1 MPTGTSVSVAPQR
14 RRSRAQIIVIVIIVL
29 LLALVVPPLVQ
40 VNRLK
45 GSVVGAMEAGL
56 GRKVSVG
63 SVRLRLLP
71 RPGFDLHR
79 LEIAEDPAF
88 GAEPML
94 RADEV
99 TATFRLASIWR
110 GRLELARLTLKSG
123 TNINPPSL
131 NLVLAPDGRWNIESL
146 LQRASRT
153 PSAPTTLTHAEARPR
168 FPYIEAAGGRIN
180 FKVGV
185 VKKVYALVDGDF
197 ALWQPSEDEWMFSL
211 AARPMRGDLNLL
223 DTGLIKINGRFRR
236 AAEMRDT
243 PLELTASL
251 QQAQLGELSRFAS
264 GSDLGWRGAL
274 DFNLQLSGTP
284 ARLKVAARASATDL
298 RRYDV
303 NLTEKL
309 SLQLRCTAG
318 YSTVGGD
325 FSDVDCRMPFGS
337 GALLAK
343 GGLFGESNPKVYDL
357 KLSAEDIPLD
367 SLLSLARHARKDIP
381 SDLTAQGTL
390 NGTFTLRK
398 IERGPAFLWE
408 GSARTTPVVLRSAV
422 LQPEISLPP
431 LSLGIDVPGLEGR
444 RKPRRGA
451 AQPTRVVL
459 LPFSV
464 ALGGAT
470 PAEFKAF
477 FSAPGYELNLAGDT
491 RIPRLNQL
499 GRALGLRTPEFTI
512 EGAARVDLK
521 MGAPWLATPVLTGTA
536 QLQKVAIPM
545 RGLNAPVEISTAQ
558 FVLAPGQARLQ
569 ALSAHF
575 TGVPVTFTGSV
586 TFARGCETLEQCPI
600 EFALDSSDLTTDNLN
615 QLLNPAYAKRAWYKV
630 FGDAPISTLGRLQA
644 RGRFTVAR
652 FLGGS
657 LAATHVNANVELAG
671 GKLRLTDFKA
681 DLLGGKQQGEWLAD
695 FTGEH
700 PVYEGRGTLTGV
712 NVAQLGALLRDPT
725 LGGVLNGEYTIKMA
739 GWSAAEFS
747 ASAAG
752 TGSFDWRK
760 GALSRLTLN
769 SLPARFASCTG
780 QVSLGDGKFTFT
792 HGRMVTARAIYEVG
806 GSASL
811 ARELALR
818 FRSTIGNYDVSGTLD
833 KPKVAEPTA
842 EQAKAKP

>member
-14 RRSRAQIIVIVIIVL
+14 RRSRAQVILIVILVL
-29 LLALVVPPLVQ
+29 LIALVVPPLVQ

-79 LEIAEDPAF
+79 LEIGEDPAF

-123 TNINPPSL
+123 ANINPPSL

-168 FPYIEAAGGRIN
+168 FPYIEATGGRIN

-197 ALWQPSEDEWMFSL
+197 ALWQPSEDEWMFNL
-211 AARPMRGDLNLL
+211 TARPMRGDLNLL
-223 DTGLIKINGRFRR
+223 DTGQIKINGRFRR

-243 PLELTASL
+243 PLEVSAAL
-251 QQAQLGELSRFAS
+251 QQAQLGELSRFVF
-264 GSDLGWRGAL
+264 GNDLGWRGAL

-284 ARLKVAARASATDL
+284 ARLKVAARAAAGDL

-309 SLQLRCTAG
+309 SLQLRCTAN

-325 FSDVDCRMPFGS
+325 FSEVDCRMPFGG

-343 GGLFGESNPKVYDL
+343 GGVFGESNPRVYDL
-357 KLSAEDIPLD
+357 KLSAENIPLD
-367 SLLSLARHARKDIP
+367 SLLSLARHARKEIP
-381 SDLTAQGTL
+381 SDLTAEGTL
-390 NGTFTLRK
+390 NGAFTLRK
-398 IERGPAFLWE
+398 IEHGPAFLWE
-408 GSARTTPVVLRSAV
+408 GSASTTRAVLRSAV
-422 LQPEISLPP
+422 LKPEVALPP
-431 LSLGIDVPGLEGR
+431 LALGIDVPGLDGR
-444 RKPRRGA
+444 HKPKRGA
-451 AQPTRVVL
+451 AQPTRVAL
-459 LPFSV
+459 LPFPV

-477 FSAPGYELNLAGDT
+477 FSGPGYELNLTGDT
-491 RIPRLNQL
+491 RIPRLAQL
-499 GRALGLRTPEFTI
+499 GRALGLRPPEFTL

-521 MGAPWLATPVLTGTA
+521 MGAAWLAAPVLTGAA

-558 FVLAPGQARLQ
+558 FVLVPGEARLQ

-575 TGVPVTFTGSV
+575 PGVPVTFTGSV
-586 TFARGCETLEQCPI
+586 VVARGCESLEQCPI
-600 EFALDSSDLTTDNLN
+600 EFVLESNELTTEQLN
-615 QLLNPAYAKRAWYKV
+615 QLLNPAYARRAWYKV

-644 RGRFTVAR
+644 RGRITVGRFTS
-652 FLGGS
+652 GS
-657 LAATHVNANVELAG
+657 LVATHVNAKAELAG
-671 GKLRLTDFKA
+671 GKLRLTEFKA
-681 DLLGGKQQGEWLAD
+681 DLLGGKQQGEWQAD

-700 PVYEGRGTLTGV
+700 PAYEGRGKLTAV
-712 NVAQLGALLRDPT
+712 NVTQLGTLLRDPS

-739 GWSAAEFS
+739 GWSAAEFA
-747 ASAAG
+747 ASATGTAG
-752 TGSFDWRK
+752 FDWRK
-760 GALSRLTLN
+760 GALSRITLN
-769 SLPARFASCTG
+769 SHPVRFASFTA
-780 QVSLGDGKFTFT
+780 QVSLNGGKFAFT
-792 HGRMVTARAIYEVG
+792 RGRMVTARAIYEVG
-806 GSASL
+806 GTASL
-811 ARELALR
+811 ARELALS
-818 FRSTIGNYDVSGTLD
+818 FRSTIGSYDVSGTLD
-833 KPKVAEPTA
+833 KPRVAEAVA
-842 EQAKAKP
+842 EQAKSK